1 MPDPVKIIGTE
12 RGKLVFTFSKIYT
25 VRGVIFFVSVIG
37 RQSQTFF
44 HMEKRD
50 DRWRIVQ
57 APLLADWVME
67 HEDELGKFIEELNAK
82 ST

>member
-1 MPDPVKIIGTE
+1 MPDPVKIISTE

>member
-1 MPDPVKIIGTE
+1 
-12 RGKLVFTFSKIYT
+12 
-25 VRGVIFFVSVIG
+25 
-37 RQSQTFF
+37 
-44 HMEKRD
+44 MEKRD

-57 APLLADWVME
+57 APLPADWVME